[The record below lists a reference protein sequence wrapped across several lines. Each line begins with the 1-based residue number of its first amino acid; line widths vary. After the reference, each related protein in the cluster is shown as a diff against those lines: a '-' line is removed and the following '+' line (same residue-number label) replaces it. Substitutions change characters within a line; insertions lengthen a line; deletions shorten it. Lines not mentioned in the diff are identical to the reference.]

1 LFPVVPRRVNPMKSV
16 IALSI
21 ATAIACVGA
30 GTAQAQIANTQ
41 FYGTLGYAQD
51 QDEDLGVLQGRLG
64 ARFGRFVGVEG
75 EVGAGVKSYNSDFGY
90 KRSIEYQVASYAVA
104 YAPLSPNIDLL
115 ARVGY
120 GATRFK
126 SSFSSIVPPLSGK
139 FTENSWNLGV
149 GGQYLFD
156 GKNGVRLDYVH
167 QDFESSPNGNV
178 WSIAYTRRF

>member
-1 LFPVVPRRVNPMKSV
+1 MKSA

-21 ATAIACVGA
+21 ASAFACVGA
-30 GTAQAQIANTQ
+30 GTAQAQVTNTQ
-41 FYGTLGYAQD
+41 FYGTVGYGQD
-51 QDEDLGVLQGRLG
+51 LDKDQDLGVIQGRLG
-64 ARFGRFVGVEG
+64 ARFGRFLGVEG
-75 EVGAGVKSYNSDFGY
+75 EVGAGVKSDKFSDQFTSPPIEL

-115 ARVGY
+115 ARAGY

-126 SSFSSIVPPLSGK
+126 SSLKGTIGGPFSGK
-139 FTENSWNLGV
+139 FTENSWNFGV

-156 GKNGVRLDYVH
+156 GKNGVRLDYLR
-167 QDFESSPNGNV
+167 QDYDDSPNGNV